1 MPRSSA
7 KRRFAFLCNTKV
19 LAHILVAYR
28 ERKIH
33 LMSQIVPTVAPTQ
46 TLTPERVRLLLTI
59 PTLAGSL
66 DLTMITAFIAQ
77 VIFDLQIST
86 VQGANIIV
94 VYLIAYTLGLFI
106 GGRLSD
112 FLGRRSAFGI
122 AMLCYALGSGLIL
135 AAPLLGSEYALILIG
150 RAITGLGAGAVP
162 AIAISTMCD
171 LFPNPLRSIGII
183 GAVDVIGVL
192 LGGLY
197 GALVVQVLPW
207 RSLFV
212 FSLLM
217 ALGTLLAVFRAL
229 PNVRRTAEG
238 FDWLGALILAGA
250 LISFNLGVVRLE
262 RFAEQSEVLG
272 EIVGYFSAALVGSA
286 LFIVVERLQ
295 RRAPLLELAVFRKAG
310 VVLCL
315 LISALT
321 SFSLFLML
329 VGLPLLA
336 NVNAVGSLG
345 IGVLLPPLRDE
356 TLQSAALTAGG
367 LLLLYSGA
375 LALFTAL
382 GARLQE
388 QLGTPR
394 TIMLGLGVALI
405 GFVGLGLSVRGEI
418 GLWVAMFSLL
428 AGAGIGTLFSPI
440 MAVPLAAT
448 ESYGMMASFLLGV
461 RMAAGSIVIASVGTL
476 SELRIRFLVRSMEA
490 GHLPI
495 ELPPEVTFK
504 SFVLASQQMISE
516 LALIA
521 AAIVLI
527 AFLPTLGLW
536 EIRSE
541 ERS

>member
-1 MPRSSA
+1 M
-7 KRRFAFLCNTKV
+7 
-19 LAHILVAYR
+19 
-28 ERKIH
+28 
-33 LMSQIVPTVAPTQ
+33 TQ
-46 TLTPERVRLLLTI
+46 TIHPAAKTLAPERVRLLLTI

-77 VIFDLQIST
+77 LIFDLGIST
-86 VQGANIIV
+86 AEGANIIV
-94 VYLIAYTLGLFI
+94 VYLITYTLGLFI

-112 FLGRRSAFGI
+112 FLGRRATFGA
-122 AMLCYALGSGLIL
+122 AMLCYAVGSALILVAPPLSSLGASEYVLIL
-135 AAPLLGSEYALILIG
+135 AG

-171 LFPNPLRSIGII
+171 LFPDPLRSIGII

-197 GALVVQVLPW
+197 GALIVQVLPW
-207 RSLFV
+207 RGLFF
-212 FSLLM
+212 FSLII
-217 ALGTLLAVFRAL
+217 ALGALVATFRAL
-229 PNVRRTAEG
+229 PNARQGSAG
-238 FDWLGALILAGA
+238 FDWLGALVLAGA
-250 LISFNLGVVRLE
+250 LISFNLGVANLE
-262 RFAEQSEVLG
+262 RLAAQLDALSEVLG
-272 EIVGYFSAALVGSA
+272 YFGVALLA
-286 LFIVVERLQ
+286 LGLFAVVERFQ
-295 RRAPLLELAVFRKAG
+295 RRAPLLELAIFSKAEVVFS
-310 VVLCL
+310 L

-321 SFSLFLML
+321 TFSLFLML

-336 NVNAVGSLG
+336 NVNALGSLG

-356 TLQSAALTAGG
+356 TLQGAALTAGG

-388 QLGTPR
+388 RLGTLR
-394 TIMLGLGVALI
+394 TIVLGLGAALI
-405 GFVGLGLSVRGEI
+405 GFIGLGLSVRGEI
-418 GLWVAMFSLL
+418 SLWVGTFSGL

-440 MAVPLAAT
+440 MAIPLAAT
-448 ESYGMMASFLLGV
+448 RAYGMMASFLLGV
-461 RMAAGSIVIASVGTL
+461 RMAAGSLVITSVSAL
-476 SELRIRFLVRSMEA
+476 SEARVRFLVRSLEA

-495 ELPPEVTFK
+495 ELPPEITYK

-527 AFLPTLGLW
+527 ALLPTLGLW
-536 EIRSE
+536 RM
-541 ERS
+541 RR